1 MAADDGAREP
11 TGPGPA
17 GEAPPETARPTLR
30 ERVGAARERGDE
42 LVQHAQQR
50 FEHERGRRSWLES
63 VWQSL
68 LRMHRRG
75 GPLLC
80 GGLAYRV
87 FLWELPA
94 ALVAVSILS
103 LFTDIGSFT
112 PEQMAH
118 DLGLG
123 AALAAAIGQA
133 VSQTSTAAW
142 WLLLLGL
149 WLVLWAGR
157 SAAGALRLISQI
169 AWEQP
174 RVPRTSKVVPALVF
188 TGMMAGATILSYVGD
203 RLLRGGVLVTVAAWL
218 VILVGTFVAA
228 TFAMALLPRAGRPWL
243 VVLPGAALF
252 ALVIRGMV
260 LASDLYFTDHLA
272 RVDDLYGSLGIA
284 IVMLLWLYLLSWG
297 WVAAMFVNAGLA
309 GIRGGAWEPATPA
322 AEAPSAAGEADSP
335 QPQ

>member
-1 MAADDGAREP
+1 
-11 TGPGPA
+11 
-17 GEAPPETARPTLR
+17 
-30 ERVGAARERGDE
+30 
-42 LVQHAQQR
+42 
-50 FEHERGRRSWLES
+50 
-63 VWQSL
+63 
-68 LRMHRRG
+68 
-75 GPLLC
+75 
-80 GGLAYRV
+80 
-87 FLWELPA
+87 
-94 ALVAVSILS
+94 
-103 LFTDIGSFT
+103 
-112 PEQMAH
+112 MAH

-218 VILVGTFVAA
+218 VILVGTFAAA

>member
-1 MAADDGAREP
+1 MADNGAPASPPSGEEP
-11 TGPGPA
+11 
-17 GEAPPETARPTLR
+17 ARPRLR
-30 ERVGAARERGDE
+30 DRYGAARERGDE

-50 FEHERGRRSWLES
+50 FEHERSRRGWLES
-63 VWQSL
+63 AWQSL

-80 GGLAYRV
+80 GGLAYRI

-112 PEQMAH
+112 PEQMAR
-118 DLGLG
+118 DVGLG
-123 AALAAAIGQA
+123 AALAATIGQA
-133 VSQTSTAAW
+133 VSQTSSAAW
-142 WLLLLGL
+142 WLLVLGL
-149 WLVLWAGR
+149 WLMLWAGR

-174 RVPRTSKVVPALVF
+174 RVPKTSRVVPALVF
-188 TGMMAGATILSYVGD
+188 TGLMVSATLLSYLSD
-203 RLLRGGVLVTVAAWL
+203 RLLRGGVVVTVVAWL
-218 VILVGTFVAA
+218 AILAGTFAVA

-252 ALVIRGMV
+252 TIVVRGMV
-260 LASDLYFTDHLA
+260 LASDLYFADHLA

-309 GIRGGAWEPATPA
+309 GIHPPAG
-322 AEAPSAAGEADSP
+322 ESAALAADGSPASSDADSAPP
-335 QPQ
+335 Q

>member
-1 MAADDGAREP
+1 MADDGAP
-11 TGPGPA
+11 TPPPA
-17 GEAPPETARPTLR
+17 GDEPARSRLR
-30 ERVGAARERGDE
+30 DRYGVARERGDE

-50 FEHERGRRSWLES
+50 FEHERSRRSWLES

-68 LRMHRRG
+68 MRMHRRG

-94 ALVAVSILS
+94 ALVVVSILS
-103 LFTDIGSFT
+103 LFTDLGAFT
-112 PEQMAH
+112 PEQAAH

-123 AALAAAIGQA
+123 AALAATIGQA
-133 VSQTSTAAW
+133 VTQTESKGW

-149 WLVLWAGR
+149 WLMLWAGR

-174 RVPRTSKVVPALVF
+174 RVPKTSRVLPALLF
-188 TGMMAGATILSYVGD
+188 TGVMVGATVFSYLGQ
-203 RLLRGGVLVTVAAWL
+203 RLLRGGPLATVAVWL
-218 VILVGTFVAA
+218 VMIAVTFALA
-228 TFAMALLPRAGRPWL
+228 TVAMALLPRAGRPWP

-260 LASDLYFTDHLA
+260 LASDLYFADHLA

-309 GIRGGAWEPATPA
+309 GVRGGPTEPARPA
-322 AEAPSAAGEADSP
+322 AQAPSTAGQADSAPP
-335 QPQ
+335 Q